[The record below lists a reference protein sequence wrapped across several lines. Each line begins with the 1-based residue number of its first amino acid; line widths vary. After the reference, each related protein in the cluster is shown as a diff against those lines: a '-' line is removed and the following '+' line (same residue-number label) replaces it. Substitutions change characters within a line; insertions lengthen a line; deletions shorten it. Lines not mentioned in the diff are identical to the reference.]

1 MWWYWQM
8 MVLFTVAFD
17 AIFVYACSLAIEDK
31 KILSVF
37 SHLTRYTFFYLIAS
51 CFFSIILFEARPI
64 FCLTLITVSVLIFFM
79 KKIQIS

>member
-1 MWWYWQM
+1 M

-37 SHLTRYTFFYLIAS
+37 SHLTRYTFFTSLPLVFSVSYFLKHDR
-51 CFFSIILFEARPI
+51 FF
-64 FCLTLITVSVLIFFM
+64 V
-79 KKIQIS
+79 

>member
-1 MWWYWQM
+1 M

-37 SHLTRYTFFYLIAS
+37 SHLTRYTFFLPH
-51 CFFSIILFEARPI
+51 CLLFFQYHTF
-64 FCLTLITVSVLIFFM
+64 
-79 KKIQIS
+79 